1 MSTRDFCLLAMVQTT
16 EAEAFLARIASLPKG
31 PGINLDEVLQPSLDD
46 EAELRRLLAAD
57 RSNPRL
63 SNPYVGLVDVF
74 EAPSDIR
81 IARARV
87 IKDDQDLNAKHVMPL
102 AENKRRKEGEPC
114 MIGDLDE
121 FKRNW
126 SIFSEGSLSQLTDWS
141 NVIAAGGSVLA
152 CLAPLS
158 DADKASKRAIRKH
171 YHSAAYPTSDIDL
184 FLWGMTPEQVN
195 TVYELLAQR
204 D

>member
-1 MSTRDFCLLAMVQTT
+1 MVQT
-16 EAEAFLARIASLPKG
+16 AEAQAFLTRIASLPKG
-31 PGINLDEVLQPSLDD
+31 PGVDLDVVLQPSLDD
-46 EAELRRLLAAD
+46 EAELRRLLATD
-57 RSNPRL
+57 RFNPRL

-81 IARARV
+81 ITRARV

-102 AENKRRKEGEPC
+102 VEDRRRKEADPC
-114 MIGDLDE
+114 MVGDLDE
-121 FKRNW
+121 FKKNW
-126 SIFSEGSLSQLTDWS
+126 NIFSEGSLSQLTNWN

-158 DADKASKRAIRKH
+158 DENKASKRAVRKH
-171 YHSAAYPTSDIDL
+171 YHSAAYPTSEIDL
-184 FLWGMTPEQVN
+184 FLWGLTPEQVSPIF
-195 TVYELLAQR
+195 ELLTQR